1 MMRTLILVLIIFA
14 FAIGCSNGRGQESP
28 DSGSPDSLKMAISDF
43 KTDSLGCL
51 GLRSKVNIDFIFGK
65 GEIKGKSEKELIS
78 LIGNPND
85 SVSANGFRNLRYY
98 FGRACFNGT
107 PIDSVESCWS
117 NFRIELNSGKVSAVD
132 FVCQ

>member
-1 MMRTLILVLIIFA
+1 MMRTLVLILIIFA
-14 FAIGCSNGRGQESP
+14 FAIGCTSRRGQTLHDYGPS
-28 DSGSPDSLKMAISDF
+28 DSLKMAISNF

-51 GLRSKVNIDFIFGK
+51 GLRSKASIDFIFID
-65 GEIKGKSEKELIS
+65 GEIKGKSEKELIG

-98 FGRACFNGT
+98 FGRVCSNGV
-107 PIDSVESCWS
+107 PIDSIESCWS
-117 NFRIELNSGKVSAVD
+117 NFRIELNSRQVLAVD